1 MDVHLGFVDRR
12 LQNGG
17 ERKLDEPSPQMDE
30 PSPRGQVLR
39 RLKSQGPRMVAAMIA
54 ETEAIETLASRYI
67 AVVSFILFDFLNDS
81 LRIHCWLCGEIC
93 GL

>member
-39 RLKSQGPRMVAAMIA
+39 RLKSQEPRMVAAMIA
-54 ETEAIETLASRYI
+54 ETEAIETLATLLLSR
-67 AVVSFILFDFLNDS
+67 LFFS
-81 LRIHCWLCGEIC
+81 TS
-93 GL
+93 

>member
-54 ETEAIETLASRYI
+54 ETEAIETLATLLLSR
-67 AVVSFILFDFLNDS
+67 
-81 LRIHCWLCGEIC
+81 
-93 GL
+93 